1 MYFEHELTVK
11 IMDNIL
17 SKSNQWA
24 WFIDYVEKQE
34 VDFTVSDFQDFFN
47 KHFEINDLFIYL
59 TKIREYY
66 YEDLGI
72 TASWLK
78 DLDNLALFYNGNIS
92 LDDFIC
98 QNDFFQIFKMLIYCG
113 KIYSVGKSEKY
124 LMYQDIFL
132 LRNIFQKESI
142 NVFYDEK
149 ETIYRLID
157 KIEIDMNEPLSVFN
171 DNINYIFAE
180 NKNFVA
186 EHYDEL
192 YNANCFSYH
201 FKPLS
206 KYNTW
211 QERYI
216 NEMISTKYES
226 GKLKAHSSIGEKDF
240 PDFSLWNS
248 EILHNMKAYFK
259 NEVTDFIIESIEYAL
274 HKAIPSQS
282 TIEIHFRLLFEY
294 YQNLKSDKERDY
306 YCSSL
311 EFIISFLNDSKVQS
325 IISKEC
331 YINLSKAIEYVN
343 ANNVLLY
350 FDKKG
355 ILRNKNKKEDI
366 NKIINEKL
374 FKINKINDFV
384 SFTQYIEDE
393 YILHKI
399 DKSIADVIY
408 DKFDSVLEKCE
419 YNLLPSLF
427 LQYFQFLTRIINNKN
442 IVANEIRYEII
453 RVRCLWTDEY
463 YRKSVGVLT
472 SFKQKMTVSDKAIKK
487 HNDQIIDKPIGFAA
501 NIFNLS
507 KDKMIEGMQT
517 ISNNPFSALC
527 LNIIVAEDF
536 PKPDD
541 LILDNDHNVDKIYE
555 EIIRKIIGDNYH
567 KFLNVFSSDVYLK
580 SIYRTSKALLRA
592 EIYFFTNHEI
602 IYKNIKDKNSEY
614 NLLSFSSNPTLAHL
628 TQLFPLLENRIRD
641 YGEICG
647 IVPVNIKS
655 GNCNKLKSPTSVLT
669 EIITNIYKVTD
680 DLINASDF
688 FFIYFC
694 MYGENGLN
702 IRNECIHGKNY
713 IKSNEIDFAF
723 KITLLCLHMI
733 DNRFNMLIRNYN

>member
-1 MYFEHELTVK
+1 MYFEHEFTVK

-259 NEVTDFIIESIEYAL
+259 NEVTDFIIDSIEYAL

-282 TIEIHFRLLFEY
+282 TIEIHFRLL
-294 YQNLKSDKERDY
+294 
-306 YCSSL
+306 
-311 EFIISFLNDSKVQS
+311 
-325 IISKEC
+325 
-331 YINLSKAIEYVN
+331 
-343 ANNVLLY
+343 
-350 FDKKG
+350 
-355 ILRNKNKKEDI
+355 
-366 NKIINEKL
+366 L
-374 FKINKINDFV
+374 FK
-384 SFTQYIEDE
+384 
-393 YILHKI
+393 L
-399 DKSIADVIY
+399 
-408 DKFDSVLEKCE
+408 
-419 YNLLPSLF
+419 
-427 LQYFQFLTRIINNKN
+427 
-442 IVANEIRYEII
+442 
-453 RVRCLWTDEY
+453 RVY
-463 YRKSVGVLT
+463 
-472 SFKQKMTVSDKAIKK
+472 
-487 HNDQIIDKPIGFAA
+487 
-501 NIFNLS
+501 
-507 KDKMIEGMQT
+507 
-517 ISNNPFSALC
+517 
-527 LNIIVAEDF
+527 
-536 PKPDD
+536 
-541 LILDNDHNVDKIYE
+541 
-555 EIIRKIIGDNYH
+555 
-567 KFLNVFSSDVYLK
+567 
-580 SIYRTSKALLRA
+580 
-592 EIYFFTNHEI
+592 YFF
-602 IYKNIKDKNSEY
+602 
-614 NLLSFSSNPTLAHL
+614 
-628 TQLFPLLENRIRD
+628 
-641 YGEICG
+641 
-647 IVPVNIKS
+647 
-655 GNCNKLKSPTSVLT
+655 LK
-669 EIITNIYKVTD
+669 
-680 DLINASDF
+680 
-688 FFIYFC
+688 
-694 MYGENGLN
+694 
-702 IRNECIHGKNY
+702 R
-713 IKSNEIDFAF
+713 
-723 KITLLCLHMI
+723 
-733 DNRFNMLIRNYN
+733 